1 MINPQVGALNRS
13 STLKLTALTKK
24 LKKEGKDVVN
34 FTAGEPDFD
43 TPDFIKKAAKAAI
56 DAGFTKYT
64 PSTGA
69 LELREAIVQKLK
81 DDNGLTYTA
90 NDIIVSSGAKYAI
103 YIAML
108 TALEQGSEVILPVP
122 YWVSYPEMIRLCGA
136 QVKFLPCRK
145 EDGFK
150 IDIKA
155 LEKAVTPKTR
165 MLVMNY
171 PANPT
176 GVTYTREELLPI
188 AQLAVKKNF
197 YVLSDEIYEK
207 IIFDGL
213 KHISFGALSADTH
226 KITLTVNGFSKSS
239 AMTGWRLG
247 YLAGPAEFIAQA
259 SKVADHTTSCA
270 SSISQ
275 KAGLAALTDTSWQAA
290 MCKEF
295 EKRRDILFKGLST
308 CGEKFIPYKPQGAF
322 YMFCD
327 IRKTGLKSDQFCT
340 KLLEKHLVSCIP
352 ADSFG
357 AEGYIRLSFATSIAD
372 IEKGILR
379 IKKFLGEL

>member
-1 MINPQVGALNRS
+1 MINPQVSALNSS
-13 STLKLTALTKK
+13 STLKLTALTRK

-43 TPDFIKKAAKAAI
+43 TPDFIKKAAKEAI

-64 PSTGA
+64 PSAGA
-69 LELREAIVQKLK
+69 LELREAIVKKLK
-81 DDNGLTYTA
+81 EDNGLTYTA
-90 NDIIVSSGAKYAI
+90 NDIIVTSGAKYAI

-108 TALEQGSEVILPVP
+108 TALDQGGEVILPEP
-122 YWVSYPEMIRLCGA
+122 YWVSYPEMICLCHGK
-136 QVKFLPCRK
+136 VKFLPARA
-145 EDGFK
+145 ETGFK
-150 IDIKA
+150 INIKD
-155 LEKAVTPKTR
+155 LEKAVTAKTR

-171 PANPT
+171 PCNPT
-176 GVTYTREELLPI
+176 GVTYTRGELLPI

-207 IIFDGL
+207 LIYDGL
-213 KHISFGALSADTH
+213 KHISFAALPDTH

-247 YLAGPAEFIAQA
+247 YLAGPTEFIAQA

-275 KAGLAALTDTSWQAA
+275 KAGLAALTDKSWQEA
-290 MCKEF
+290 MRKEF
-295 EKRRDILFKGLST
+295 EKRRNFLFKGLSA
-308 CGEKFIPYKPQGAF
+308 CGEKLTPFNPQGAF

-327 IRKTGLKSDQFCT
+327 IRKTGLKSGQFCAQ
-340 KLLEKHLVSCIP
+340 LLEKYLVSCIP

-357 AEGYIRLSFATSIAD
+357 AEGYIRLSFATSMED
-372 IEKGILR
+372 IEKGVTR
-379 IKKFLGEL
+379 IRKFLGEL

>member
-1 MINPQVGALNRS
+1 MINPHVRALNSS
-13 STLKLTALTKK
+13 STLKLTALTNK

-43 TPDFIKKAAKAAI
+43 TPDFIKQAAKNAI

-64 PSTGA
+64 PSAGV
-69 LELREAIVQKLK
+69 LELREAIVKKLK
-81 DDNGLTYTA
+81 NENGLTYTTK
-90 NDIIVSSGAKYAI
+90 DIIVTSGAKYAI

-108 TALEQGSEVILPVP
+108 TALRGGDEVILSVP
-122 YWVSYPEMIRLCGA
+122 YWVSYPEMIRLCSG
-136 QVKFLPCRK
+136 QVKFLPCRR

-150 IDIKA
+150 INIKE
-155 LEKAVTPKTR
+155 LEKAITSKTR

-171 PANPT
+171 PCNPT
-176 GVTYTREELLPI
+176 GVTYTREELAPI
-188 AQLAVKKNF
+188 AALAIKKNF

-207 IIFDGL
+207 LIYDGL
-213 KHISFGALSADTH
+213 KHISFAALPDAH

-247 YLAGPAEFIAQA
+247 YLAGPTEFIAQA
-259 SKVADHTTSCA
+259 SKVVDHTTSCA

-275 KAGLAALTDTSWQAA
+275 KAGLAALADKSWQEA
-290 MCKEF
+290 MRTEF
-295 EKRRDILFKGLST
+295 EKRRNFLFKGLSA
-308 CGEKFIPYKPQGAF
+308 CGEKLIPLKPQGAF

-327 IRKTGLKSDQFCT
+327 IRKTGLKSDQFCAQ
-340 KLLEKHLVSCIP
+340 LLEKYLVSCIP

-357 AEGYIRLSFATSIAD
+357 AEGYIRLSFATSMED
-372 IEKGILR
+372 IEKGVTR
-379 IKKFLGEL
+379 IKKFLSEL

>member
-1 MINPQVGALNRS
+1 MINPQVSALNGS

-56 DAGFTKYT
+56 DEGFTKYT
-64 PSTGA
+64 PSAGV
-69 LELREAIVQKLK
+69 LELREAIVGKFK
-81 DDNGLTYTA
+81 EDNGLAYSP
-90 NDIIVSSGAKYAI
+90 NDIIVTSGAKYAI

-108 TALEQGSEVILPVP
+108 TALDQGSEVILPVP
-122 YWVSYPEMIRLCGA
+122 YWVSYPEIVRLCRG
-136 QVKFLPCRK
+136 QVKFLPARE

-150 IDIKA
+150 INIKE
-155 LEKAVTPKTR
+155 LEKAVTSKTR

-207 IIFDGL
+207 LLYDGL
-213 KHISFGALSADTH
+213 NHVSFASLADAH

-270 SSISQ
+270 CSISQ
-275 KAGLAALTDTSWQAA
+275 KAGLAALTDKSWQEA

-295 EKRRDILFKGLST
+295 EKRRNLLFEGLSA
-308 CGEKFIPYKPQGAF
+308 CGKKLVPLKPQGAF

-327 IRKTGLKSDQFCT
+327 IRKAGLKSDQFCAQ
-340 KLLEKHLVSCIP
+340 LLEKRLVSCIP

-372 IEKGILR
+372 IEKGVAR
-379 IKKFLGEL
+379 IKSFLGEL